1 MKDILN
7 SIILEFQQ
15 RELPVLMKRKLVI
28 NSELPIIITLIGA
41 RRSGKTYLLY
51 QIMNELIAGG
61 VKREDMI
68 FLNFEDERLLLNTNQ
83 LDLILQA
90 YSELY
95 PDKKLSECW
104 FFFDEIQNVD
114 GWEKFVRRVFDNYSK
129 HIFVTGS
136 NAKLLSTEI
145 ADSLRGRTITY
156 TVYPLRFAEY
166 LNFKEVE
173 YNIIHP
179 LKKAKVINHSLQ
191 FIKQG
196 GFPELINFENSE
208 RIKVL
213 QSYFNT
219 MIFRD
224 IVERYKVNDVQLLKF
239 FIKKLIA
246 TIGKPLSINK
256 IYNEIRSMG
265 YKVSNNY
272 LYEFEQYCYAV
283 FLSISV
289 PKFDFSEI
297 KQAKSDKKLYAI
309 DTGLLSSVEFSISE
323 NRGKLLE
330 NAVLLELSKAGY
342 EVFYY
347 KGKYECDFIV
357 KNRNSFQA
365 IQVCWDMDNP
375 TTKNREIR
383 ALLDVCL
390 LLHLPN
396 AKIITFDQKQLIKAD
411 EVEIQLIPFYE
422 WANEEDLNGMI

>member
-1 MKDILN
+1 MKDILK
-7 SIILEFQQ
+7 SIILQFQQ
-15 RELPVLMKRKLVI
+15 REMPVLLKRDLLINAELPVIVTLV
-28 NSELPIIITLIGA
+28 GA
-41 RRSGKTYLLY
+41 RRSGKTCLLY
-51 QIMNELIAGG
+51 QTINELIAKG
-61 VKREDMI
+61 VKRENII

-90 YSELY
+90 FSELY
-95 PDKKLSECW
+95 PDKKLNECW
-104 FFFDEIQNVD
+104 FFFDEIQNVN
-114 GWEKFVRRVFDNYSK
+114 GWEKFVRRIFDNYSK
-129 HIFVTGS
+129 HIFITGS

-156 TVYPLRFAEY
+156 AVYPLSFAEY
-166 LNFKEVE
+166 LRFREVE

-179 LKKAKVINHSLQ
+179 SKKAKVIQHALQ

-196 GFPELINFENSE
+196 GFPELINFENEE
-208 RIKVL
+208 RVKVL
-213 QSYFNT
+213 QSYFNA

-224 IVERYKVNDVQLLKF
+224 IVERYRINDVHLLKF
-239 FIKKLIA
+239 FIKKLFA

-297 KQAKSDKKLYAI
+297 KQYKSDKKLYAI

-330 NAVLLELSKAGY
+330 NAVLLELTKAGV

-357 KNRNSFQA
+357 KKNNTLQA
-365 IQVCWDMDNP
+365 IQVCWDVESTIN
-375 TTKNREIR
+375 KNRELR
-383 ALLDVCL
+383 ALIEVCHAL
-390 LLHLPN
+390 NLTK
-396 AKIITFDQKQLIKAD
+396 AQIITFDQKQLIMID
-411 EVEIQLIPFYE
+411 NVETQLIPFYE
-422 WANEEDLNGMI
+422 WSAGL

>member
-1 MKDILN
+1 MKDILK

-15 RELPVLMKRKLVI
+15 RELPVLLKRKLVI
-28 NSELPIIITLIGA
+28 NSELPVIVTLVGA

-51 QIMNELIAGG
+51 QVMNQLKANG
-61 VKREDMI
+61 VKREDII
-68 FLNFEDERLLLNTNQ
+68 FLNFEDERLLLSTNQ

-114 GWEKFVRRVFDNYSK
+114 GWEKFVRRIFDNYSK
-129 HIFVTGS
+129 HIFITGS

-156 TVYPLRFAEY
+156 EVYPLSFTEY
-166 LNFKEVE
+166 LSFKGVE
-173 YNIIHP
+173 YNLIHP
-179 LKKAKVINHSLQ
+179 LKKAKVINHALQ

-196 GFPELINFENSE
+196 GFPELINFEDDE

-213 QSYFNT
+213 QSYFNA

-224 IVERYKVNDVQLLKF
+224 IVERYKINDVQLLKF
-239 FIKKLIA
+239 FIKKLFA

-330 NAVLLELSKAGY
+330 NAVLLELIKAGY
-342 EVFYY
+342 EVFYF
-347 KGKYECDFIV
+347 KGKYECNFIV
-357 KNRNSFQA
+357 KKRNTFQA
-365 IQVCWDMDNP
+365 LQVCWDIDNL
-375 TTKNREIR
+375 TTKNRELR
-383 ALLDVCL
+383 ALIEACL
-390 LLHLPN
+390 ILKLREAL
-396 AKIITFDQKQLIKAD
+396 IITFDQKQLITMN

-422 WANEEDLNGMI
+422 WANEF

>member
-1 MKDILN
+1 MKDILK

-15 RELPVLMKRKLVI
+15 RELPVLLKRKLVI
-28 NSELPIIITLIGA
+28 NSELPVIVTLVGA

-51 QIMNELIAGG
+51 QVMNQLIANG
-61 VKREDMI
+61 VKREDI
-68 FLNFEDERLLLNTNQ
+68 VFLNFEDERLLLNAHQ

-95 PDKKLSECW
+95 PNKKLSECW

-114 GWEKFVRRVFDNYSK
+114 GWEKFVRRIFDNYSK
-129 HIFVTGS
+129 HIFITGS

-145 ADSLRGRTITY
+145 ADALRGRTITY
-156 TVYPLRFAEY
+156 EVYPLSFTEY
-166 LNFKEVE
+166 LSFKGVE
-173 YNIIHP
+173 YNLIHP
-179 LKKAKVINHSLQ
+179 LKKAKVINHALQ

-196 GFPELINFENSE
+196 GFPELINFEDAE
-208 RIKVL
+208 RMKVL

-224 IVERYKVNDVQLLKF
+224 IVERYKISDVKLLKF
-239 FIKKLIA
+239 FIKKLFA

-330 NAVLLELSKAGY
+330 NAVLLELVKAGC
-342 EVFYY
+342 EIFYF
-347 KGKYECDFIV
+347 KGKYECDFIF
-357 KNRNSFQA
+357 KNRNSYQA
-365 IQVCWDMDNP
+365 LQVCWEMDNP

-383 ALLDVCL
+383 ALVEACL
-390 LLHLPN
+390 LLKLRQ
-396 AKIITFDQKQLIKAD
+396 AQIITFDQKQLITTN

-422 WANEEDLNGMI
+422 WAHQF